1 MDSGLHSARPSTPRS
16 RARNGNASSARLGQ
30 DGLAEVR
37 ETYRRVMEV
46 TVKKPSKNSM
56 SAPPKSLGLAQ
67 QLSANRQRRREISD
81 RSSHGHALNVYHMYR
96 RMENMYS
103 LAERKKNP
111 FDATVYPTLLRRN
124 KPTQRVSVDSLTTP
138 RGRPATPRPGSAGPV
153 RMKAP
158 AAKPKR
164 PQSAPSRAKR
174 GEYGGLKKKASRKA
188 AGLEK
193 DLASLTLSKAKE
205 EHDSEKER
213 YRIFK
218 AAMMNE
224 VVEGRIYEE
233 KKLEA
238 LFKRYLNMNA
248 QEHWPILKSVI
259 ADLRVE
265 LDISTKTKA

>member
-1 MDSGLHSARPSTPRS
+1 M
-16 RARNGNASSARLGQ
+16 SARLGQ

-67 QLSANRQRRREISD
+67 QLSANRQRRRDISD

-138 RGRPATPRPGSAGPV
+138 RGRPATPRPGSAGPA
-153 RMKAP
+153 RKKAP
-158 AAKPKR
+158 AAKPTR

-205 EHDSEKER
+205 EHDLEKER

-248 QEHWPILKSVI
+248 QEHWPVLKSVI

-265 LDISTKTKA
+265 LDISTKTQA